1 MSAETRERTESS
13 LSPLSPLKK
22 LKKFKEIYLCEG
34 FELVGLFGSYA
45 KGYEDDFSDID
56 IAYKIDH
63 DAFFKDN
70 AFKKLL
76 RIEEIKKELEQ
87 NFHKKVDLIS
97 LNGNNSQLN
106 KNIKKELIKL

>member
-1 MSAETRERTESS
+1 MQTN
-13 LSPLSPLKK
+13 KK
-22 LKKFKEIYLCEG
+22 VKSKTLTPLKKFKKIYLNEG

-45 KGYEDDFSDID
+45 KGYQDDFSDID

-63 DAFFKDN
+63 DTFFKDN

-87 NFHKKVDLIS
+87 NLHKKVDLIS
-97 LNGNNSQLN
+97 LNGSNNRLN
-106 KNIKKELIKL
+106 ESINKELIKL

>member
-1 MSAETRERTESS
+1 MSTEIQVKNRF
-13 LSPLSPLKK
+13 SPLKK
-22 LKKFKEIYLCEG
+22 LKKLKKTYLTEG

-63 DAFFKDN
+63 NIFFRDN

-76 RIEEIKKELEQ
+76 RIEEIKKELEI
-87 NFHKKVDLIS
+87 NFHKKVDLVS
-97 LNGNNSQLN
+97 LDSDNNQFN
-106 KNIKKELIKL
+106 ENVNKELIKLWKIE